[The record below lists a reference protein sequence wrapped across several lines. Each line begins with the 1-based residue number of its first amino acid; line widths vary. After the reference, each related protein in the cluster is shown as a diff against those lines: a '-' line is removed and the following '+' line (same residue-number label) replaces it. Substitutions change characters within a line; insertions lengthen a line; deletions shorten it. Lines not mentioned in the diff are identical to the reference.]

1 MIGPLT
7 YLDVALL
14 AVAFISALLAM
25 YRGFM
30 RELLSILSWAAAALA
45 VAYVVFKQEQL
56 AKDVAEQM
64 GTNVQIAQVAI
75 GAIVFLITLIIVH
88 LITARISDAILDS
101 RVGMIDRILGFLF
114 GAARGALLII
124 IVFLLADGLMFNS
137 YYLNGRGE
145 KPANISIPDFVDKAV
160 SRDAIVS
167 TGQAIHAFCVNLYEQ
182 WEPVIRGQKTTE
194 PDQQGSLNQ
203 PGIKGLALDSAVIY
217 SISKARPKASNLA
230 S

>member
-7 YLDVALL
+7 YLDAALL

-30 RELLSILSWAAAALA
+30 RELLSILSWAAAGLA
-45 VAYVVFKQEQL
+45 VLWVVFRQEQL
-56 AKDVAEQM
+56 AKDVALQM
-64 GTNVQIAQVAI
+64 GTNDQVAKI
-75 GAIVFLITLIIVH
+75 ALGAIVFLITLIIVH

-101 RVGMIDRILGFLF
+101 RIGMIDRILGFLF

-124 IVFLLADGLMFNS
+124 ILFLLGDGLVFNS
-137 YYLNGRGE
+137 YYLNGRGD
-145 KPANISIPDFVDKAV
+145 KPANIPEWVDQAK

-182 WEPVIRGQKTTE
+182 WEPLIKGQKPVE
-194 PDQQGSLNQ
+194 PDQQGFINQ
-203 PGIKGLALDSAVIY
+203 PGISPLALESAVMY
-217 SISKARPKASNLA
+217 RISKARRPGPNLA

>member
-7 YLDVALL
+7 YLDAALL

-30 RELLSILSWAAAALA
+30 RELLSILSWAAAGAA
-45 VAYVVFKQEQL
+45 VLWVVFKQEQL

-64 GTNVQIAQVAI
+64 GTNDQIAKIAL

-101 RVGMIDRILGFLF
+101 RIGMIDRILGFLF

-124 IVFLLADGLMFNS
+124 ILFLLGDGLVFNS

-145 KPANISIPDFVDKAV
+145 KPANIPEWVDKAK

-182 WEPVIRGQKTTE
+182 WEPVLKGQKPAE
-194 PDQQGSLNQ
+194 PEQQGFINQ
-203 PGIKGLALDSAVIY
+203 PGISPLALESTLIY
-217 SISKARPKASNLA
+217 RISKARRPGANLA

>member
-7 YLDVALL
+7 YLDAALL

-30 RELLSILSWAAAALA
+30 RELLSILSWAAAGAA
-45 VAYVVFKQEQL
+45 VLWVVFKQEQL

-64 GTNVQIAQVAI
+64 GTNDQIAKIAL

-101 RVGMIDRILGFLF
+101 RIGMIDRILGFVF

-124 IVFLLADGLMFNS
+124 ILFLLGDGLVFNS

-145 KPANISIPDFVDKAV
+145 KPANIPDWVDSAK

-182 WEPVIRGQKTTE
+182 WEPVLKGQKPTE
-194 PDQQGSLNQ
+194 PDQQGFINQ
-203 PGIKGLALDSAVIY
+203 PGIWTLALESGGIY
-217 SISKARPKASNLA
+217 RISMARRPGPNLA